1 MSSIYDTLSKKG
13 RYGDKELRYIDG
25 ELAHVNKLEANLLD
39 NYGLAGEEIVKEMGA
54 NTINPETGIK
64 EYFPVDPVTAA
75 TVVSSVAS
83 VGNLLFNISESRR
96 GKRERERI
104 NENLVRQLGS
114 QVQSLSGARALIDEQ
129 GELLLERAL
138 EQSALDQ
145 EDLFTDFLTESE
157 KITTESEFV
166 LGQTNMATSGGLMQ
180 ALQSKRESSA
190 REFDEDIRRQEL
202 ESERRV
208 SDVLTDTAIA
218 QSNIDAQVAEL
229 QTEIARYS

>member
-13 RYGDKELRYIDG
+13 RYGDKELRYVDG
-25 ELAHVNKLEANLLD
+25 ELAHVNKLEADLLD

-64 EYFPVDPVTAA
+64 EYFDPISA
-75 TVVSSVAS
+75 TIVAGGVAS

-104 NENLVRQLGS
+104 NENLVRQLRG
-114 QVQSLSGARALIDEQ
+114 QVQNLSGARALIDEQ

-138 EQSALDQ
+138 EQSTLDQ

-157 KITTESEFV
+157 KITTESEFI

-180 ALQSKRESSA
+180 ALQ
-190 REFDEDIRRQEL
+190 
-202 ESERRV
+202 
-208 SDVLTDTAIA
+208 
-218 QSNIDAQVAEL
+218 
-229 QTEIARYS
+229 

>member
-13 RYGDKELRYIDG
+13 RYGDKELRYVDG

-64 EYFPVDPVTAA
+64 EYFDPISA
-75 TVVSSVAS
+75 TIVAGGVAS

>member
-13 RYGDKELRYIDG
+13 RYGDKELRYVDG
-25 ELAHVNKLEANLLD
+25 ELAHVNKLEADLLD

-64 EYFPVDPVTAA
+64 EYFDPISA
-75 TVVSSVAS
+75 TIVAGGVAS

-104 NENLVRQLGS
+104 NENLVRQLRG
-114 QVQSLSGARALIDEQ
+114 QVQNLSGARALIDEQ

-138 EQSALDQ
+138 EQSTLDQ

-157 KITTESEFV
+157 KITTESEFI

-208 SDVLTDTAIA
+208 ADVLTDTAIA
-218 QSNIDAQVAEL
+218 QSNVDAQVAEL